1 MAKVSETSRSLGMNV
16 RIYVASLWTT
26 DLLQSVGEVMACD
39 QPKQMDFTFLR
50 SVGQSRVTGAWHHQL
65 EVSVTYKYDGYEA
78 DRDSFIAAFGPIE
91 SGGTETVLLMRNETH
106 LIDQGVLKLKVPGK
120 DFQRAFLSMWFGE
133 KAVTPDLK
141 SGLLG
146 MNRSKTSR
154 AVVSLSKMNNII
166 SQQQTSIS
174 IGITSLLGVQKR
186 FKNWT

>member
-1 MAKVSETSRSLGMNV
+1 MTRSSNAVETVVLEGIHLPETKVVDGITLFRNGEGVRNFSFLGMNV

-106 LIDQGVLKLKVPGK
+106 FIDQGVLKLKVPGK

-146 MNRSKTSR
+146 MNRTKTS
-154 AVVSLSKMNNII
+154 VL
-166 SQQQTSIS
+166 
-174 IGITSLLGVQKR
+174 
-186 FKNWT
+186 